1 MFKLKYK
8 NIPKI
13 SNYIKNAELIKF
25 NLFKQSNLNV
35 KYFSVNNIGAKSTPL
50 NFYETNF
57 KIERPPE
64 NISFVKLHINKSI
77 VILILV
83 LLPKYL
89 INSMQKI

>member
-1 MFKLKYK
+1 MFRLKYK

-13 SNYIKNAELIKF
+13 SNYNINAELTKF

-57 KIERPPE
+57 KIESPPE
-64 NISFVKLHINKSI
+64 NISFVRLYIN
-77 VILILV
+77 
-83 LLPKYL
+83 
-89 INSMQKI
+89 